1 MKQPVT
7 FKEFAKSPYTAILFM
22 ALMAVGYLQYQNQNI
37 LLSTIQDLND
47 KVERAEELAKERQ
60 DQLIEHLQKA
70 QSNEKE

>member
-7 FKEFAKSPYTAILFM
+7 FKEFAKSPYTAILFL

-37 LLSTIQDLND
+37 LLTTIQGLEE
-47 KVERAEELAKERQ
+47 KVVRAEELAKERQ

-70 QSNEKE
+70 QSDEK

>member
-60 DQLIEHLQKA
+60 DQLIEHLQKS
-70 QSNEKE
+70 QSNEK

>member
-60 DQLIEHLQKA
+60 DQLIEHLQKST
-70 QSNEKE
+70 SNEK

>member
-7 FKEFAKSPYTAILFM
+7 FKEFAKSPYTAILFL

-37 LLSTIQDLND
+37 LLSTIQGLED
-47 KVERAEELAKERQ
+47 KVVRAEELAKERQ

-70 QSNEKE
+70 QVG

>member
-1 MKQPVT
+1 
-7 FKEFAKSPYTAILFM
+7 M

-70 QSNEKE
+70 QFNEK

>member
-70 QSNEKE
+70 QFNEK